1 MYFAKNEII
10 ELSDK
15 SKYLIIDTAYI
26 DNEAYYKVEKIEN
39 DKHTNEYTFITAK
52 NDSGKL
58 YVTDNIP
65 KETIYKLKEIC
76 E

>member
-1 MYFAKNEII
+1 MYFAKNEMI
-10 ELSDK
+10 ELNDK

-39 DKHTNEYTFITAK
+39 EEHTSDFTFITAK
-52 NDSGKL
+52 NESGKL
-58 YVTDNIP
+58 YITNKIP
-65 KETIYKLKEIC
+65 KEIIYKLNEIC